1 MNQKKIAAMLAAG
14 LVMGTMFAAPVAAP
28 VAEAANESVLKL
40 KSPAETFATQGEKFF
55 NEGKFEEAGEA
66 FRNAAKEDEK
76 NDEYWFR
83 AGKAFYKAE
92 KFISAADCIKKAVK
106 LKPDNGNYNKWLGVA
121 YWKQIFQSRNVSK
134 DTLMERAT
142 KYTGRAAELMPN
154 DIDAQL
160 TAGIIQEKVANYYQ
174 GLTHSGWFMAF
185 PGAIEK
191 DFRRAYQYYRRAVE
205 IDPSNTENVATLN
218 RFINENSNYG
228 FQPYGSVQSAT
239 NPAVGT
245 QGPTGTGAQGATS
258 SAAEL
263 NKPSRLKENAAKL
276 QDLMKNGKMKLYNAG
291 AGFEWWDEEAKADFE
306 ALPFSD
312 DIEEVA
318 SHVYQVIWDDR
329 TPYASY
335 VILVPRHVH
344 VTYGPGEE
352 KSYDTL
358 LIVEIA
364 GTEDV
369 GNGALRLTPYTE
381 MVDRY
386 YLKNGRTHEIVHLAS
401 HLTDEE
407 SFSWKWLEE
416 GRQEVEVQQASSI
429 PMLGEETIYK
439 FEGTN
444 DPNVFIVHGRVGEE
458 YDGEPQNNFYVVEDA
473 VSAPDTWTGKMV
485 ALPDIV
491 VPPVAG
497 YGAE

>member
-1 MNQKKIAAMLAAG
+1 MKGEKIAAMLAAG
-14 LVMGTMFAAPVAAP
+14 LVMGTMIATPFSLPVVEATSESVFNQTAISATIEQADKLYSEERF
-28 VAEAANESVLKL
+28 AEAAELYEKA
-40 KSPAETFATQGEKFF
+40 AE
-55 NEGKFEEAGEA
+55 
-66 FRNAAKEDEK
+66 AAKDK
-76 NDEYWFR
+76 DALWFSS
-83 AGKAFYKAE
+83 GVSYYKAE
-92 KFISAADCIKKAVK
+92 RYDKAASSCKKAIK
-106 LKPDNGNYNKWLGVA
+106 INPNNGLYYNWCGLSYLG
-121 YWKQIFQSRNVSK
+121 QLSMPHNLSSR
-134 DTLMERAT
+134 TLLERAEE
-142 KYTGRAAELMPN
+142 YE
-154 DIDAQL
+154 
-160 TAGIIQEKVANYYQ
+160 E
-174 GLTHSGWFMAF
+174 
-185 PGAIEK
+185 
-191 DFRRAYQYYRRAVE
+191 RAVE
-205 IDPSNTENVATLN
+205 LLPNNSNVRLAAARIQASLANFVGSTHEKHLNKAYQHYCKAIDLDPSNRDIV
-218 RFINENSNYG
+218 NELKNFVRNYSYCG
-228 FQPYGSVQSAT
+228 FQPYD
-239 NPAVGT
+239 PAPPAHPIDPAPGVDRQPGT

-312 DIEEVA
+312 DIEEVS